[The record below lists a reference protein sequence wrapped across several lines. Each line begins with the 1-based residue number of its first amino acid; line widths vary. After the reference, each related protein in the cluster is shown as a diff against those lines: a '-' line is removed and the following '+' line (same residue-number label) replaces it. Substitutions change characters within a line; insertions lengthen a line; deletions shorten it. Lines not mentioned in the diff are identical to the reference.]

1 MPPATSRT
9 PHSLASRRTLVRRFR
24 AASAAL
30 AVAASPLAA
39 QSPSHT
45 TADSAFMAGMIG
57 HHAQAIVMASLAP
70 CRAASEQVRILAARV
85 IVSQRDEIAAM
96 QSWLAQHGLPLP
108 DTSHQHPGHGEG
120 LMPGMLSPAQL
131 GELEAARSAE
141 FDRLFV
147 TLMIQH
153 HQGALTMVDELFRS
167 PGPRD
172 PFVFRVAADV
182 HADQTAEIERM
193 ARLLLTLPLPG
204 SRP

>member
-1 MPPATSRT
+1 
-9 PHSLASRRTLVRRFR
+9 
-24 AASAAL
+24 
-30 AVAASPLAA
+30 
-39 QSPSHT
+39 
-45 TADSAFMAGMIG
+45 MAGMIG
-57 HHAQAIVMASLAP
+57 HHAQAIVMANLAP
-70 CRAASEQVRILAARV
+70 DRASSEQVRILAARV

-96 QSWLAQHGLPLP
+96 QAWLTQHGLPLP
-108 DTSHQHPGHGEG
+108 DTSHQHAGHGEG

-131 GELEAARSAE
+131 GELGAARGAE

-153 HQGALTMVDELFRS
+153 HQGALTMVDELFQS
-167 PGPRD
+167 PGTHD